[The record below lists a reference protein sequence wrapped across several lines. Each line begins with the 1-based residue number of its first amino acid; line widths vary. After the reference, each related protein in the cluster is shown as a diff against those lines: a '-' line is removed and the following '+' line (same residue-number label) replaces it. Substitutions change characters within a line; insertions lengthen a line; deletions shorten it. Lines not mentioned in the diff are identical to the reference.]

1 MLIQFYASV
10 ATKTGSPRIFDT
22 LKNISFAIARLKHKD
37 VIEVDDADEAI
48 EFYNVI
54 LHQLEEIVIIAKD
67 PRDLAVVMRY
77 C

>member
-1 MLIQFYASV
+1 MNIINDNHKSSFSV
-10 ATKTGSPRIFDT
+10 TEFIDT